1 MKTFIAFILI
11 SVWLIWLFSGLCFA
25 ETITIPP
32 EDMKDITIAN
42 LQTQV
47 TSQNVV
53 IKMLLKKSGC
63 KIEADK
69 LVCPDEKEDA
79 KKPN

>member
-1 MKTFIAFILI
+1 MKKLILL
-11 SVWLIWLFSGLCFA
+11 LILFPTLCFA

-53 IKMLLKKSGC
+53 IKMLLKKTGC
-63 KIEADK
+63 TIEQDK
-69 LVCPDEKEDA
+69 LICPDTPKDEKEDEP
-79 KKPN
+79 KKPD